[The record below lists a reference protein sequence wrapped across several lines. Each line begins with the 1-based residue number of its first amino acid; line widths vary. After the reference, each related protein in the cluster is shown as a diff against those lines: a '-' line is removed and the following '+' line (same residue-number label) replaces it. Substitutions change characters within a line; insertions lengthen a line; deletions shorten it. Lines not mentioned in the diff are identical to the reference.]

1 MKIFVHETPEAIAE
15 AASTRIATLISVETD
30 RFSLGLAGGSTP
42 AATYRHLRGRVS
54 RWDKVDA
61 WLSDERWVPHDH
73 ERCNGLMAQEALL
86 NHVDAQFHRPQ
97 WSESMD
103 AADAAAYYEA
113 DMRSLHRDRRPDL
126 VMLGLGSDGHTAS
139 LFPGNQALEELERWY
154 IATWVPQWQEHRLTA
169 TYPLLWRAKLIV
181 IAAFGENKAPAV
193 RDSFEGT
200 TPAGRL
206 GDGDAEVEWHLDEEA
221 ASLLD

>member
-1 MKIFVHETPEAIAE
+1 MKVLVHETPDELAH
-15 AASTRIATLISVETD
+15 AASARIASKISEATD
-30 RFSLGLAGGSTP
+30 RFSFGLAGGSTP
-42 AATYRHLRGRVS
+42 AATYEALRGRAS
-54 RWDKVDA
+54 GWERVDA

-73 ERCNGLMAQEALL
+73 ERCNGLMAEEVLL
-86 NHVDAQFHRPQ
+86 GHVDARFHRPR

-113 DMRSLHRDRRPDL
+113 DIRSFLGDRRPDL
-126 VMLGLGSDGHTAS
+126 IMLGMGSDGHTAS
-139 LFPGNQALEELERWY
+139 LFPGNPALDEDERWY
-154 IATWVPQWQEHRLTA
+154 VATWVPQWEEHRLTT
-169 TYPLLWRAKLIV
+169 TYPLLWRARLIIV
-181 IAAFGENKAPAV
+181 AAFGENKAPAV

-206 GDGDAEVEWHLDEEA
+206 GDGDAEVEWYIDEEA